1 VAVHANTRG
10 RACACVGCRALL
22 LGQAE
27 NVIEVLQKHSPPDG
41 LFPTQIST
49 RTGKPVNKIVTFG
62 GTGDSFFEYLVKA
75 WIQVGAGL
83 RRWICALV
91 LMRGWGGGGG
101 GAGALCWQSNVLPW
115 REAVAC
121 VSVA

>member
-1 VAVHANTRG
+1 MTVHANTLG
-10 RACACVGCRALL
+10 WACACVGCRPLL

-83 RRWICALV
+83 RAWVCALV
-91 LMRGWGGGGG
+91 LMRGLGGWGGGWGG
-101 GAGALCWQSNVLPW
+101 VGGVM
-115 REAVAC
+115 EV
-121 VSVA
+121 